1 MQLFNNCLAP
11 NTLGD
16 GTGCDNM
23 TAIIVKFKPEIFE
36 LPATS
41 SPDTNEAAQNT
52 QAKRSLT
59 DDDNEVSEAI
69 AAAPQKKLKID
80 DDLTPAAVDT
90 STS

>member
-1 MQLFNNCLAP
+1 MAP

-23 TAIIVKFKPEIFE
+23 TAIIVKFKPEIFK
-36 LPATS
+36 LPVTS
-41 SPDTNEAAQNT
+41 SPDANEAAQNT
-52 QAKRSLT
+52 QAKRSLAE
-59 DDDNEVSEAI
+59 DDSEQSEAI
-69 AAAPQKKLKID
+69 AAAPQKKLKLD